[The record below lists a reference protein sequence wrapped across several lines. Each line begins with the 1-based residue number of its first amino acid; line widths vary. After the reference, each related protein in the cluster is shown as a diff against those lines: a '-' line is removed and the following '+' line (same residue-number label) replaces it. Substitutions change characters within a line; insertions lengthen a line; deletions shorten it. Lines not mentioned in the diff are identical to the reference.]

1 MSSAESNKM
10 SKRIPSQDLN
20 SELGASIEAYQEAA
34 KSDAFMFGD
43 YDPYEVYD
51 MPKNQ
56 LNKEELKVRI
66 YKLKNKIDDE
76 PKTVW
81 QGEKDLA
88 HKYLN
93 WVLDIIDE
101 YRY

>member
-1 MSSAESNKM
+1 
-10 SKRIPSQDLN
+10 
-20 SELGASIEAYQEAA
+20 
-34 KSDAFMFGD
+34 
-43 YDPYEVYD
+43 

-66 YKLKNKIDDE
+66 LKLKNIVDNE

-93 WVLDIIDE
+93 RVLDIIDE
-101 YRY
+101 YRYWLWKSMDLFGETFY

>member
-1 MSSAESNKM
+1 MSAKTHLVVSSCDKHNIMCLNRVSN
-10 SKRIPSQDLN
+10 
-20 SELGASIEAYQEAA
+20 
-34 KSDAFMFGD
+34 
-43 YDPYEVYD
+43 DPFF

-56 LNKEELKVRI
+56 IEKEEMKNRVL
-66 YKLKNKIDDE
+66 KLKHDVDNE
-76 PKTVW
+76 SSNVW

-93 WVLDIIDE
+93 KVLDIINE

>member
-1 MSSAESNKM
+1 
-10 SKRIPSQDLN
+10 
-20 SELGASIEAYQEAA
+20 
-34 KSDAFMFGD
+34 
-43 YDPYEVYD
+43 

-56 LNKEELKVRI
+56 LNKDELVCHI
-66 YKLKNKIDDE
+66 LKLKHEIDEE

-81 QGEKDLA
+81 QGEKDLT

-93 WVLDIIDE
+93 KVLDRIQE

>member
-1 MSSAESNKM
+1 
-10 SKRIPSQDLN
+10 
-20 SELGASIEAYQEAA
+20 
-34 KSDAFMFGD
+34 
-43 YDPYEVYD
+43 

-66 YKLKNKIDDE
+66 YKLKNKVDNE

-93 WVLDIIDE
+93 WVLVIIDE

>member
-1 MSSAESNKM
+1 
-10 SKRIPSQDLN
+10 
-20 SELGASIEAYQEAA
+20 
-34 KSDAFMFGD
+34 
-43 YDPYEVYD
+43 

-66 YKLKNKIDDE
+66 YKLKQQVDKESPN
-76 PKTVW
+76 VW
-81 QGEKDLA
+81 QGDKDLA

-93 WVLDIIDE
+93 RVLDVLDE